1 MLTCS
6 LCANRRVL
14 SAPPEPPC
22 GRAYAEVIVLLQDG
36 RKPEALTRAALIR
49 CEHMR
54 SEALKLVE
62 RSRYLSRVV
71 DPGAWS
77 ASACCGDP
85 TPV

>member
-1 MLTCS
+1 MLSCS
-6 LCANRRVL
+6 LCATRRVL

-22 GRAYAEVIVLLQDG
+22 GKAYAEVISLLQAG

-62 RSRYLSRVV
+62 RSRYLCRVV
-71 DPGAWS
+71 DQGAWS
-77 ASACCGDP
+77 GPTCCGGG
-85 TPV
+85 